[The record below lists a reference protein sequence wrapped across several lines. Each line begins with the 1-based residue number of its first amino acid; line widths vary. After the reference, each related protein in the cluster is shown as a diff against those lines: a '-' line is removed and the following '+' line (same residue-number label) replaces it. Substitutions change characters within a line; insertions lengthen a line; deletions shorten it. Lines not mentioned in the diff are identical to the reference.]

1 MSKGAE
7 SLMTNIFHVGIDQ
20 FDGIKNRGKRHKST
34 LKAGKSLR
42 LDDKDII
49 KREKTKKKYSC
60 LVKN

>member
-1 MSKGAE
+1 MSKGAV

-20 FDGIKNRGKRHKST
+20 FDGIKKIGEERHRST

-49 KREKTKKKYSC
+49 KREKTKKNTP
-60 LVKN
+60 VW